1 MKKCNFKP
9 YEGKQPYIFVS
20 YAHKDA
26 AKVYPILE
34 ALNNRGFRIWYDDG
48 IAPGSEWPENIA
60 QHLDS
65 CAVTLAF
72 VSENSMASDN
82 CRREITFAL
91 SRKKAF
97 LSIMLEQSTLPL
109 GMELQLSAQ
118 QCVMAYA
125 YPDMSALIDKVCQ
138 CPDLAPCQTPPVVI
152 QIEDPK
158 PAPVPPAPS
167 HKMKFSRPI
176 PILMGSGIA
185 AVVIILVVLLVIFLP
200 NNSPTSPQDT
210 TADPTSTQ
218 LSSSNSVVL
227 APGVEVD
234 LDAAELTLTEL
245 TVTADTV
252 VQLQKLKQLKNLT
265 FDKCAFTVPLELNSS
280 ILTSLKFNEC
290 TGNQYLQKLDGLTAL
305 YTLRIYGSTLNDNDI
320 PTLPLP
326 KLNCFMLTGNQAFT
340 DLSKLAGCEALDEV
354 NIDDTGV
361 SDLSPLVSLTDLAYI
376 SANGC
381 PIDSI
386 DCLASLERLYS
397 LSFNNCQIISITEA
411 FKSLRMSM
419 LHFRSNPLVSVS
431 GFDNLTILTDV
442 DFGQTYLDNIA
453 CLEKSAATIHK
464 ANLSGLSSSFK
475 YTVANCV
482 NMQDLVID
490 GTPLYNCDAF
500 SAMTGLK
507 TLSAEGCSIGDTS
520 GLNNCPQ
527 LHSVNLMNNC
537 ITDISFVA
545 NMDRS
550 SFLTVDL
557 TGNYITDVSSLPT
570 DVYYEGLSL
579 AVNPI
584 DCATIPAV
592 EGYMFL
598 LSYNETLTVENITDS
613 FTFSN
618 VYLLDCPD
626 DKKVTIED
634 VLTYKVIFTTLEE
647 ILG

>member
-1 MKKCNFKP
+1 
-9 YEGKQPYIFVS
+9 
-20 YAHKDA
+20 
-26 AKVYPILE
+26 
-34 ALNNRGFRIWYDDG
+34 
-48 IAPGSEWPENIA
+48 
-60 QHLDS
+60 
-65 CAVTLAF
+65 
-72 VSENSMASDN
+72 
-82 CRREITFAL
+82 
-91 SRKKAF
+91 
-97 LSIMLEQSTLPL
+97 MLEQSTLPL

-138 CPDLAPCQTPPVVI
+138 CPDLAPCQAPPVVI
-152 QIEDPK
+152 QKEDPK

-200 NNSPTSPQDT
+200 TNSPTSPQDT

-234 LDAAELTLTEL
+234 LDAADLTLTEL
-245 TVTADTV
+245 TVTIDTV
-252 VQLQKLKQLKNLT
+252 VQLQKLKNLKHLSFN
-265 FDKCAFTVPLELNSS
+265 KCDFTVPLELKSS
-280 ILTSLKFNEC
+280 VLSTLEFNEC
-290 TGNQYLQKLDGLTAL
+290 TGNHYLQKLDGLTDL
-305 YTLRIYGSTLNDNDI
+305 YTLRIYGATLSDDDI
-320 PTLPLP
+320 PVLRLP
-326 KLNCFMLTGNQAFT
+326 KLYRFILTGDKAFT
-340 DLSKLAGCEALDEV
+340 DLSKLTGCEALDEV

-361 SDLSPLVSLTDLAYI
+361 SDLSPLVSLTDLSYI
-376 SANGC
+376 SANDC
-381 PIDSI
+381 LIDSI
-386 DCLASLERLYS
+386 DCLAPLEHLNS
-397 LSFNNCQIISITEA
+397 LSFNNCQILTITET
-411 FKSLRMSM
+411 FKSLRLSQ
-419 LHFRSNPLVSVS
+419 LYFQNNPLVSIS
-431 GFDNLTILTDV
+431 GFDNLTVLTDV
-442 DFGQTYLDNIA
+442 NFGKTHLDEIV
-453 CLEKSAATIHK
+453 CLEKSAASIQN
-464 ANLSGLSSSFK
+464 ANLSGLSASIK

-482 NMQDLVID
+482 NMQNLVID
-490 GTPLYNCDAF
+490 GTPLYSCDTF
-500 SAMTGLK
+500 KNMTGLK

-520 GLNNCPQ
+520 GLNNCPL
-527 LHSVNLMNNC
+527 LHTVNLMNNC

-545 NMDRS
+545 CMDKS
-550 SFLTVDL
+550 KQLTVDL
-557 TGNYITDVSSLPT
+557 TGNYITDVSCLPT

-613 FTFSN
+613 FTFSK

-626 DKKVTIED
+626 DKKVAIED

>member
-1 MKKCNFKP
+1 MKKCTFKP

-125 YPDMSALIDKVCQ
+125 YPDMSALMDKVCH
-138 CPDLAPCQTPPVVI
+138 CPDLAPCQAPPVVI
-152 QIEDPK
+152 QKEDPK

-200 NNSPTSPQDT
+200 TNSPTSPQDT

-252 VQLQKLKQLKNLT
+252 VQLQKLKNLKHLSFN
-265 FDKCAFTVPLELNSS
+265 KCDFTVPLELKSS
-280 ILTSLKFNEC
+280 VLGTLEFNEC
-290 TGNQYLQKLDGLTAL
+290 TGNHYLQKLDGLTAL

-326 KLNCFMLTGNQAFT
+326 KLNCFMLTGNQGFT

-361 SDLSPLVSLTDLAYI
+361 SDLSPLVSLTDLSYI

-381 PIDSI
+381 PVDSI

-453 CLEKSAATIHK
+453 CLEKSAATIQK

-647 ILG
+647 ILV

>member
-1 MKKCNFKP
+1 MKKCTFKP

-26 AKVYPILE
+26 AKVYPVLE

-138 CPDLAPCQTPPVVI
+138 CPDLAPCLTPPIVI
-152 QIEDPK
+152 PKEQPK
-158 PAPVPPAPS
+158 PTPVSPVPSPKKKSSQSLPTLIGA
-167 HKMKFSRPI
+167 
-176 PILMGSGIA
+176 GIA
-185 AVVIILVVLLVIFLP
+185 TVVIILVVLLVIFLP
-200 NNSPTSPQDT
+200 TNSPTSPQDT

-218 LSSSNSVVL
+218 PPSSNSVVL

-234 LDAAELTLTEL
+234 LDTTDLTLTEL

-252 VQLQKLKQLKNLT
+252 AQLQKLRQLKNLT
-265 FDKCAFTVPLELNSS
+265 FDKCEFTVPLELNSS

-290 TGNQYLQKLDGLTAL
+290 TGNHYLQKLDGLTAL

-320 PTLPLP
+320 PTLHLP

-397 LSFNNCQIISITEA
+397 LSFNNCQITSITEA

-431 GFDNLTILTDV
+431 GFDNLTILTDI

-453 CLEKSAATIHK
+453 CLEKSAATIQK

-475 YTVANCV
+475 YTVDNCV

-490 GTPLYNCDAF
+490 GTPLYDCDAF

-550 SFLTVDL
+550 SLLTVDL

-626 DKKVTIED
+626 DKKVAIED

-647 ILG
+647 ILV